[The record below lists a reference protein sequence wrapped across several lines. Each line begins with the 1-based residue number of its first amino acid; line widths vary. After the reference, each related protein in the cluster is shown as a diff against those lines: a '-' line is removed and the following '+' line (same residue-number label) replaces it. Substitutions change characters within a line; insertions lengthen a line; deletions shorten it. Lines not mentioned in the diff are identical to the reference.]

1 MELTK
6 KDLRTID
13 AETTNDAWHIDAK
26 ASAYAHLYEVTYFNE
41 LIKKLQDRV
50 ETIEE
55 VYQRQIN
62 R

>member
-13 AETTNDAWHIDAK
+13 AETTNDAWRIDGK
-26 ASAYAHLYEVTYFNE
+26 ASAYAHLYEITYLNE
-41 LIKKLQDRV
+41 LVKKLQDRV
-50 ETIEE
+50 ATIEE